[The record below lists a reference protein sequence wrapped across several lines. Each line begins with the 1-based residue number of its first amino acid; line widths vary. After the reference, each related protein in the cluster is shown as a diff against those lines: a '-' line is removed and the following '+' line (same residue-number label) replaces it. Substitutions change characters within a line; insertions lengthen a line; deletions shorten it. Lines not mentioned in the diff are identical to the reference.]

1 MVVLWEEARNSLG
14 FGAGGFKKAHRAT
27 EQAEVWKGQE
37 IPDFRFRLNHR
48 WTVPVDQQVGIDS
61 DIQLYQIIERKP
73 FHLVRARIEK

>member
-14 FGAGGFKKAHRAT
+14 FGAGRFKKTRRDT

-61 DIQLYQIIERKP
+61 DIQLLPDHRTKALSSGSSAY
-73 FHLVRARIEK
+73 